1 MAPGAKQ
8 LMTELNQRKD
18 VRKIADDRKFANI
31 EFKKYIASF
40 SQ

>member
-18 VRKIADDRKFANI
+18 VIKIAEDRKLANI
-31 EFKKYIASF
+31 EFKKYIASL
-40 SQ
+40 S